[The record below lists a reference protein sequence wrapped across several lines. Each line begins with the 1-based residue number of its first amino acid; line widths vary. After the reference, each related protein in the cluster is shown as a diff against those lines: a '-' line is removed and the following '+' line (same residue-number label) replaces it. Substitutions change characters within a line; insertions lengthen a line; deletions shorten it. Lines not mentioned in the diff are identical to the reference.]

1 MVDVFKSIAAFIYYW
16 KKILKNSILVINW
29 QFARLSV
36 ISKNQLQHFNLA
48 ICIIKISRN
57 SDLTYFWKFALYY
70 QNVQFLLFHFWRSP
84 VKFLW
89 LSSFFI
95 NHFLLLLTACF
106 SKRNWNSCNPQVE
119 SDSTKETCYCSK
131 VL

>member
-1 MVDVFKSIAAFIYYW
+1 MGRCFLKYCSIYLLLKENTEKFNTGNKLTICQVISNFKKSIAT
-16 KKILKNSILVINW
+16 
-29 QFARLSV
+29 
-36 ISKNQLQHFNLA
+36 LQYRYMYHPD
-48 ICIIKISRN
+48 IKEQWSH
-57 SDLTYFWKFALYY
+57 LFWKFALYY
-70 QNVQFLLFHFWRSP
+70 QNVQFLFCHFWHSP
-84 VKFLW
+84 MTFLW

-106 SKRNWNSCNPQVE
+106 SERNWNPCHPQVE